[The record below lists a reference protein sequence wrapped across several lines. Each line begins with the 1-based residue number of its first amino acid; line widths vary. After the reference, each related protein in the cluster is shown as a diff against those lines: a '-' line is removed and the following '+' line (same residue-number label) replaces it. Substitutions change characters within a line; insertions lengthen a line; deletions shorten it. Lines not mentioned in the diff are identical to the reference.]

1 MNPKSIL
8 VLAVFLCAIVAGTRL
23 HAEPPGKGTG
33 AASRDVSAA
42 EVNGT
47 WQCRK
52 NTFKIWALGNGK
64 LQVDFDGV
72 FEYKSPDGLMQN
84 FGNGSGVATIMGDTA
99 VFAPTGDEADG
110 KLTLKFSRGK
120 LIVEQEGSCGFGH
133 RVYAIGTYA
142 KISARKPKF
151 GGVRGGL

>member
-8 VLAVFLCAIVAGTRL
+8 VLAVFLCAVPAGTRL

-33 AASRDVSAA
+33 ATSRDVSAA

-64 LQVDFDGV
+64 LQMEFDGV
-72 FEYKSPDGLMQN
+72 FEYKSPSYGPMANL
-84 FGNGSGVATIMGDTA
+84 GNGSGVATIAGDTA
-99 VFAPTGDEADG
+99 VFVPTGDEGGG
-110 KLTLKFSRGK
+110 KITLKFSRGK
-120 LIVEQEGSCGFGH
+120 LIVEQEGTCGFGH
-133 RVYAIGTYA
+133 RVYATGTYA

-151 GGVRGGL
+151 GE